1 MSLPSS
7 ENPAQQNR
15 PRGILVVAVLTILFG
30 IAEVKSGLTHNFM
43 GLTTSQAEVSTE
55 LGVSLGL
62 FYFVAGL
69 LLFFGKK
76 WAAIL
81 AVILLVA
88 DVVGRITMVAAG
100 FYPLN
105 SFLQSFA
112 IIVGTSIAAFFA
124 IYIWMNRKHFE

>member
-1 MSLPSS
+1 M
-7 ENPAQQNR
+7 
-15 PRGILVVAVLTILFG
+15 AVLTILFG

-43 GLTTSQAEVSTE
+43 GLTTSQAKVSTE